1 LVIVLPMD
9 NQNKDPQN
17 DLTSVPNDITVPEND
32 LTTTET
38 PPVLENDLED
48 TSLPLDETKT
58 QDEVTNPLNTG
69 TDQASDFLNL
79 DGLIKRCVAGI
90 DRVKQDLKI
99 QKDMLDSAFLN
110 DPVYQEHDKAVKEAT
125 KVRSR
130 TKQAITK
137 QQNVAQIVEKINVLK
152 DQMKELQQSLSQSLQ
167 QYQKLSGATQIELED
182 GSVMEIVST
191 VKLVKK
197 SSEFRP

>member
-1 LVIVLPMD
+1 MD
-9 NQNKDPQN
+9 NQNTDQQN
-17 DLTSVPNDITVPEND
+17 DFTSVPNDITVPEND
-32 LTTTET
+32 ITTIET

-48 TSLPLDETKT
+48 ADVSTTDTNTTDEL
-58 QDEVTNPLNTG
+58 TNSLNTG
-69 TDQASDFLNL
+69 TDQANDFLNL
-79 DGLIKRCVAGI
+79 DGLIKRCVSGI

-110 DPVYQEHDKAVKEAT
+110 DAVYQEHDKAVKEAT
-125 KVRSR
+125 KVRSG

-137 QQNVAQIVEKINVLK
+137 QSNVAQIVEKINAMREQLK
-152 DQMKELQQSLSQSLQ
+152 DLQQSLSQSLQ

-182 GSVMEIVST
+182 GSVMEIIST